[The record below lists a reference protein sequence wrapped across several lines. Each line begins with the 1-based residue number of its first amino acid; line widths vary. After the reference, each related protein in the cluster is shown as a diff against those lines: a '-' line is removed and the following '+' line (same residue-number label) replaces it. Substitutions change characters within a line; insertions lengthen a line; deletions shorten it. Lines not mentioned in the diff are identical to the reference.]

1 MLLTIDRYVSPT
13 VEELFGPNQPNRTIM
28 TLPLMES
35 DDTKLRDTGDSL
47 IPEDQKHQ
55 SVNKNDA
62 LDDGFGIRLIEAI
75 KGYPEISQITLA
87 ETLGV
92 SRRSIQRK
100 MNDLVLSG
108 QLKRIGGKRYG
119 HWEIAASV

>member
-1 MLLTIDRYVSPT
+1 
-13 VEELFGPNQPNRTIM
+13 M

-75 KGYPEISQITLA
+75 KGNPEISQITLA

-100 MNDLVLSG
+100 MNDLILSG